1 MFVQVQGLVEE
12 GGGRLLARAVY
23 PDRDHAVRLLTSTEM
38 PLVKDQDVFNVKYIY
53 DCVERGKLI
62 TNLKVK

>member
-1 MFVQVQGLVEE
+1 MQALVEG
-12 GGGRLLARAVY
+12 GGGRLLARAAY

-38 PLVKDQDVFNVKYIY
+38 PLVKDRDVFNVKYIY
-53 DCVERGKLI
+53 DCVGRGELI